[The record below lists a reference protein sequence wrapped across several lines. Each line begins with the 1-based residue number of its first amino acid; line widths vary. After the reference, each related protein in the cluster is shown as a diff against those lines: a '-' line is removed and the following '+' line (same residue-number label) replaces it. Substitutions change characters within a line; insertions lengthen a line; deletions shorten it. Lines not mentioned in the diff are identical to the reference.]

1 MVVGAQVEHPL
12 FAALAERHP
21 GQILCM
27 GNVPSPDLHRAA
39 ADIYLDSYPFASI
52 TSMLESAARGT
63 PVIAYQP
70 DREELEI
77 LYSECA
83 WLRASQYSARSAQE
97 LVDLLNTLV
106 DDVQLRADLGARSL
120 EGMAMHFPASW
131 RLSMQSHL
139 SRTFPRR
146 RCLETQG
153 QFDDELIDRVLAGL
167 MSDIRDH
174 SSLQHQMGLDAI
186 GKSEVTFRR
195 ILGQL

>member
-1 MVVGAQVEHPL
+1 
-12 FAALAERHP
+12 
-21 GQILCM
+21 
-27 GNVPSPDLHRAA
+27 
-39 ADIYLDSYPFASI
+39 
-52 TSMLESAARGT
+52 
-63 PVIAYQP
+63 
-70 DREELEI
+70 
-77 LYSECA
+77 
-83 WLRASQYSARSAQE
+83 
-97 LVDLLNTLV
+97 
-106 DDVQLRADLGARSL
+106 
-120 EGMAMHFPASW
+120 MAMHFPASW